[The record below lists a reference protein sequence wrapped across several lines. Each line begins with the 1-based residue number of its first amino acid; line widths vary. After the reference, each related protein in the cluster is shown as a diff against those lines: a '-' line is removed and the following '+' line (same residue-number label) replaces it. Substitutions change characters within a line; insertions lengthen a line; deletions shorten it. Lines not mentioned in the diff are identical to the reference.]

1 MPNLI
6 TVESAI
12 LQRLSSRLAA
22 GSVLIG
28 TFNSVDLTDDGIGP
42 VVGQVRLERIN
53 SGVSVTGS
61 AAQIQLLFSFSVFC
75 DVPRT
80 GATEQ
85 DAAAKMLQD
94 AGDALVSWQY
104 EPSTCPEIV
113 DGPDTAFDG
122 RILRL
127 GFAFT
132 INSYFSG

>member
-1 MPNLI
+1 MTLLD
-6 TVESAI
+6 TELAI
-12 LQRLSSRLAA
+12 LQRLAAHLAA

-28 TFNSVDLTDDGIGP
+28 TFNAVDLTDDGIGP

-53 SGVSVTGS
+53 SGFSVKGS

-80 GATEQ
+80 GSTEQ
-85 DAAAKMLQD
+85 AAAAQMLQD
-94 AGDALVSWQY
+94 AGNALVSWQY

-127 GFAFT
+127 GFAFS

>member
-1 MPNLI
+1 MTLLD
-6 TVESAI
+6 TELAI
-12 LQRLSSRLAA
+12 LQRLAAHLAA

-28 TFNSVDLTDDGIGP
+28 TFNAVDLTDDGIGP
-42 VVGQVRLERIN
+42 VIGHVRLERIN
-53 SGVSVTGS
+53 SGFSVKGS

-80 GATEQ
+80 GSTEQ
-85 DAAAKMLQD
+85 AAAAQMLQD
-94 AGDALVSWQY
+94 AGNALVSWQY

>member
-1 MPNLI
+1 MSFLENEL
-6 TVESAI
+6 AI
-12 LQRLSSRLAA
+12 LQHLEAKVA
-22 GSVLIG
+22 HGSVLIG
-28 TFNSVDLTDDGIGP
+28 TFNAVDLTDDGIGP

-53 SGVSVTGS
+53 SGFSVKGS

-75 DVPRT
+75 DVHRSDSF
-80 GATEQ
+80 EK
-85 DAAAKMLQD
+85 AAALQMLQD
-94 AGDALVSWQY
+94 AGNALVSWQY